1 MYRIY
6 AGLVF
11 ILCILFILLKQFSVL
26 SLASGLA
33 KGAPISR
40 ATFATMLSL
49 KSYFFSFFWFSHR
62 PGGGEANA

>member
-1 MYRIY
+1 M
-6 AGLVF
+6 F
-11 ILCILFILLKQFSVL
+11 FSIRRL
-26 SLASGLA
+26 SLPSRLA
-33 KGAPISR
+33 KGDSISR